1 MKATL
6 AVASIGAL
14 LSSALTSA
22 SPVPETA
29 QAAQVEKRCSPFDTT
44 PTYYAD
50 GKNITYSSNNG
61 WKILTNQGSRDE
73 HGTEAYSGDACA

>member
-1 MKATL
+1 MKATF

-14 LSSALTSA
+14 LSTIVASA
-22 SPVPETA
+22 SPVPEAA

-50 GKNITYSSNNG
+50 GKNITYSSG
-61 WKILTNQGSRDE
+61 WKILTNQGSRDKD
-73 HGTEAYSGDACA
+73 GTEAYSGDACA